1 MDFRP
6 AISATKRLLTVMRCA
21 DASDRYIVSTNEQ
34 QIEAVSLA
42 HLWLMLAD
50 LTERHD
56 RLQFVGA

>member
-1 MDFRP
+1 
-6 AISATKRLLTVMRCA
+6 MRCA